1 MTQLSSQ
8 PSSRVSLV
16 RCASYDPAALRQ
28 AMGRALEHLGGP
40 GRFIRPGQKVLLKP
54 NVMMP
59 KPFGFAANTH
69 PEFVRAVIGLFQGAG
84 AEVWVGES
92 SAGSQAGLTL
102 TKKALAAS
110 GLDKV
115 ASETGARLINF
126 DLDGVVTAKL
136 GNRFAESVPIA
147 RAVRDADLVV
157 SLPKLK
163 THTFAN
169 IITGAVK
176 NLYGCVPGQI
186 KAEFH
191 RRAPRPKEF
200 FTIVRDVYG
209 YIRPGLAIFD
219 AVEAMEGNGPS
230 AGSPRAVGLIIA
242 GADSVAADAV
252 ASEVINVPSLR
263 VMTTRLC
270 HEAGLGAGDL
280 KKIDLAGEPLESVR
294 VADFVK
300 PTTAVV
306 NPYLYRAILKL
317 TETVPVI
324 DADKCTRCRVCLQSC
339 PMQAVSEKDGRMV
352 IDRSLCIRCF
362 CCAEVCQ
369 EQAVS
374 PKRKNKL
381 GDVLSKMMLKRW

>member
-1 MTQLSSQ
+1 MTARTSQL
-8 PSSRVSLV
+8 PSRVSLV
-16 RCASYDPAALRQ
+16 RCGSYDSGSLHEAVA
-28 AMGRALEHLGGP
+28 RALDHLGGP
-40 GRFIRPGQKVLLKP
+40 SRLVRPGQKVLLKP

-59 KPFGFAANTH
+59 KPYGFAANTH
-69 PEFVRAVIGLFQGAG
+69 PEFVRAVVDVFKGAG

-102 TKKALAAS
+102 TKRALNAS

-115 ASETGARLINF
+115 AEETGVRLINF

-136 GNRFAESVPIA
+136 NNRFAESVPIA

-163 THTFAN
+163 THTYAN

-191 RRAPRPKEF
+191 RRAPRPMEF
-200 FTIVRDVYG
+200 FTIIRDIFG
-209 YIRPGLAIFD
+209 SIRPGLAIFD
-219 AVEAMEGNGPS
+219 AVEGMEGNGPS
-230 AGSPRAVGLIIA
+230 GGRPRAVGLVIA
-242 GADSVAADAV
+242 SVDPIAADAV
-252 ASEVINVPSLR
+252 AAEVIGVPSLR
-263 VMTTRLC
+263 VTTTRLC
-270 HEAGLGAGDL
+270 HEAGLGVGDMTN
-280 KKIDLAGEPLESVR
+280 IEIAGESLDSAR
-294 VADFVK
+294 VADFIK
-300 PTTAVV
+300 PSTAVI
-306 NPYLYRAILKL
+306 NPYLYRLILKL

-324 DADKCTRCRVCLQSC
+324 DAGACTRCRVCLQTC
-339 PMQAVSEKDGRMV
+339 PMQAISEKDERMV
-352 IDRSLCIRCF
+352 IDRSACIRCF

-381 GDVLSKMMLKRW
+381 GDILSKMMLSRW